1 MQMENPVVTSPQRGF
16 FTEVTEYVGFGPD
29 DSARLRGFLPTAEPH
44 FARISEHFYERI
56 VAHPSAH
63 QAITGGAEQIERL
76 KQTLID
82 WMRSGLL
89 GPHDEEFCR
98 RRARIGHMHVR
109 IGLPQRYM
117 VTAMNV
123 MRLDFR
129 QIIDTTEALGTQEQR
144 LLSASLD
151 RLFDLELAIM
161 LETYKIEAEDRL
173 RRRER
178 LATIGQLAASIGHDL
193 RNPLSVMESSLY
205 ILRRRT
211 QDDPRASKHV
221 EKIGNQIDEC
231 DAIITHLL
239 EMARNQPPRRD
250 TVAAQDLVSSA
261 LEAAR
266 VPETFAVELSGFEGI
281 QLWLDFALMKQALIN
296 LLLNAVQAQRAGPGS
311 ITLRIEV
318 EGKDVTL
325 AVLDR
330 GSGFDPQTLPI
341 IFEPLVTT
349 KVTGTGLGLAL
360 VKSVAERH
368 GGHVSASN
376 RPGGGAEV
384 KLHLPAAVSAA
395 GPTA

>member
-1 MQMENPVVTSPQRGF
+1 MENPVVTSPQRGF

-29 DSARLRGFLPTAEPH
+29 DSARLRAFLPTAEPH

-98 RRARIGHMHVR
+98 RRASIGHMHVR
-109 IGLPQRYM
+109 IGLQQRYM

-129 QIIDTTEALGTQEQR
+129 EIVETTNTLDTQQQR

-325 AVLDR
+325 A
-330 GSGFDPQTLPI
+330 
-341 IFEPLVTT
+341 
-349 KVTGTGLGLAL
+349 
-360 VKSVAERH
+360 
-368 GGHVSASN
+368 
-376 RPGGGAEV
+376 
-384 KLHLPAAVSAA
+384 
-395 GPTA
+395 